1 MSARGDERSAPKAFA
16 AMDVADWRR
25 VESSPEFERLV
36 TARRRVV
43 VPSLIVFVLVFGTFT
58 VLAAWG
64 RHFMARQIVSGFTV
78 AYAFALGLIV
88 MTWLLALVYIR
99 TSNRRIDPL
108 AEAVTRLVAAR
119 EEPADPGSE
128 RRGNIGPGGQ
138 VSS

>member
-1 MSARGDERSAPKAFA
+1 LSAREGEPSAPKAFA
-16 AMDVADWRR
+16 AMDVGDWKR

-64 RHFMARQIVSGFTV
+64 RHFMAHQIVSGFTV

-88 MTWLLALVYIR
+88 MTWLLALIYIR
-99 TSNRRIDPL
+99 ASNSRIDPL
-108 AEAVTRLVAAR
+108 AEAVASLVAAR
-119 EEPADPGSE
+119 EEPADPDSE
-128 RRGNIGPGGQ
+128 RRGGISPGGE
-138 VSS
+138 VEP